1 MKKNNFQVWVTYSKL
16 FFLLLIHSFLYLTR
30 LSWHSLS
37 ILPLEQVFFFFF
49 PRKPCLVPGS
59 LPILMQFVCLF
70 VCLFIFAWSWIFL
83 PVNLTHPS
91 NGLPTTTGIKALQS
105 WLFLLYPLWPSRT
118 NSILFLLLCSHH
130 LFFFLQIILAILAHL
145 LSLMTFRISLLSS
158 H

>member
-1 MKKNNFQVWVTYSKL
+1 MAF
-16 FFLLLIHSFLYLTR
+16 SFYFTT
-30 LSWHSLS
+30 WTG
-37 ILPLEQVFFFFF
+37 FFFFF

-105 WLFLLYPLWPSRT
+105 WLFLLYPLWVHGLWGIDWAWVFHASSKLNDLSYKFPQGEFWKKNIT
-118 NSILFLLLCSHH
+118 ILSHDEFIVVLPKPLLDPLYTHSDI
-130 LFFFLQIILAILAHL
+130 FYIITL
-145 LSLMTFRISLLSS
+145 
-158 H
+158 